1 MDYSNQ
7 IKKVKP
13 SVALVLKFTG
23 EKNTLGQEVFY
34 PASGF
39 VYKNK
44 GYLVTC
50 NHVVVGATKMQ
61 IKFPDNP
68 LAIEATIES
77 QDVIHDI
84 EVLKFNDDTKQP
96 LLPSS
101 SGVDEGMPVFFC
113 GYPISLNVFTTHQG
127 IVSGIV
133 TDPLGNKLYLVDG
146 SNNAG
151 NSGGPIFD
159 KNGKVVGIMKAKYRD
174 DNDLVLNS
182 VSQLPTGTL
191 SLHGKDLVTIYQRL
205 INNIQ
210 LGMGLATPIQYVNI

>member
-77 QDVIHDI
+77 QDV
-84 EVLKFNDDTKQP
+84 
-96 LLPSS
+96 
-101 SGVDEGMPVFFC
+101 
-113 GYPISLNVFTTHQG
+113 
-127 IVSGIV
+127 
-133 TDPLGNKLYLVDG
+133 
-146 SNNAG
+146 
-151 NSGGPIFD
+151 
-159 KNGKVVGIMKAKYRD
+159 
-174 DNDLVLNS
+174 
-182 VSQLPTGTL
+182 
-191 SLHGKDLVTIYQRL
+191 
-205 INNIQ
+205 
-210 LGMGLATPIQYVNI
+210 